1 MYELGI
7 ATQSLKPAHEYTPW
21 VTIDG
26 EHSFDEGTGGLETF
40 LCSGLLKD
48 APECKQ
54 RTQIMRS
61 APAKM
66 CYREDAPTTS
76 TLIEVYY
83 EALCGGCMDFITT
96 ELHPTYMQFKRY
108 LSVQFYPYGN
118 TMTSENLDPYGK
130 HQSLFCLKLYISSI
144 NVAGSL
150 YLIYFQKVCMYLP
163 ANMESKNV
171 SITYSKLV
179 CSTK

>member
-26 EHSFDEGTGGLETF
+26 EHSFDESTGGLETF

-48 APECKQ
+48 TPECKQ
-54 RTQIMRS
+54 RTQIMSS

-76 TLIEVYY
+76 TLIQVYY

-96 ELHPTYMQFKRY
+96 ELHPTYMQFTKY
-108 LSVQFYPYGN
+108 LNVQFYP
-118 TMTSENLDPYGK
+118 
-130 HQSLFCLKLYISSI
+130 LFSR
-144 NVAGSL
+144 A
-150 YLIYFQKVCMYLP
+150 YF
-163 ANMESKNV
+163 
-171 SITYSKLV
+171 
-179 CSTK
+179 